1 MGAWLCSSR
10 DPAVSSDLTSW
21 TTLLVSDYM
30 LLVECLWDV
39 DPCRLLSLGSDP
51 VSSLLGLEDSV
62 WASCANQVA
71 VIQES
76 SLQTQVEQV
85 SSRDH

>member
-1 MGAWLCSSR
+1 
-10 DPAVSSDLTSW
+10 
-21 TTLLVSDYM
+21 M

>member
-1 MGAWLCSSR
+1 
-10 DPAVSSDLTSW
+10 
-21 TTLLVSDYM
+21 M
-30 LLVECLWDV
+30 LLAECLWDV

-62 WASCANQVA
+62 WASCANQVS

-76 SLQTQVEQV
+76 SLHTQVEQPG
-85 SSRDH
+85 SQMFSTCSFQMSNTFIST